1 MKIKKGE
8 GEREAES
15 KNGRIREKR
24 NLKAEREEE
33 EGTEGLMF
41 DEEITM
47 KTNGT
52 SNARENLHS
61 RWQDFKHL

>member
-1 MKIKKGE
+1 MKIKKGD

-33 EGTEGLMF
+33 EGTERTW
-41 DEEITM
+41 DI
-47 KTNGT
+47 
-52 SNARENLHS
+52 
-61 RWQDFKHL
+61 FKKQC